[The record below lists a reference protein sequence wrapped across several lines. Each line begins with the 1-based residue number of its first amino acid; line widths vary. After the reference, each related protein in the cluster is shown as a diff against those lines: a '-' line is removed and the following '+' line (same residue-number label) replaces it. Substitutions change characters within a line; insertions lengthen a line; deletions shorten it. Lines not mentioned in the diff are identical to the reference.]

1 MSRKQELAQLGEAA
15 LETLRGPVATEVRR
29 KWADWRDPRARLV
42 RRRKAAKRIAG
53 TSGATAGVFGLG
65 AVASWMT
72 PIVDS
77 VFFWTWAGETAAV
90 GLGGVAVAGGVGAVS
105 AGLKYRKLKN
115 TPLPES
121 TASEPLPAPGSAARP
136 PMQRLRE
143 AEQTLNNALAEL
155 TSAGAGAS
163 AAEARATADAAAAEL
178 RRGAKRLV
186 AVESAMR
193 YAPTAEQQELRADVD
208 RLRAELDEG
217 VSAYGGVVAAA
228 GRAVAASGSGEQ
240 RHLLQDATD
249 RLAGLAVGMREVFG
263 EVDGSAQH

>member
-29 KWADWRDPRARLV
+29 KWAGWRDPRAKLV
-42 RRRKAAKRIAG
+42 RRRRAAKRIAG
-53 TSGATAGVFGLG
+53 GSATGAGVFGLG
-65 AVASWMT
+65 AVVSWMT

-77 VFFWTWAGETAAV
+77 VFFWQYAGETAAV
-90 GLGGVAVAGGVGAVS
+90 GLGGVAVAGGVGAIS

-115 TPLPES
+115 TPLPEPS
-121 TASEPLPAPGSAARP
+121 ATDLLPAPGSAARP
-136 PMQRLRE
+136 PMQRLRD
-143 AEQTLNNALAEL
+143 AEQTLGAALTEL

-178 RRGAKRLV
+178 RRGAQRLV

-193 YAPTAEQQELRADVD
+193 YAPPGEQKELRADVE

-217 VSAYGGVVAAA
+217 VSSYGGVVAAA
-228 GRAVAASGSGEQ
+228 GKAVAASGAGEQ
-240 RHLLQDATD
+240 RHQLQDATD
-249 RLAGLAVGMREVFG
+249 RLAGLAAGMREVFG
-263 EVDGSAQH
+263 GTDESAQH

>member
-1 MSRKQELAQLGEAA
+1 MSRKRELAQWGEVA
-15 LETLRGPVATEVRR
+15 LDTLRGPVATEVRR

-42 RRRKAAKRIAG
+42 RRRKAAKRVAG
-53 TSGATAGVFGLG
+53 TSATAAGVFGLG
-65 AVASWMT
+65 AVTSWMT

-77 VFFWTWAGETAAV
+77 VFFWQWAGETAAV

-115 TPLPES
+115 TPLPEPS
-121 TASEPLPAPGSAARP
+121 ASELLPAPGSVARP

-143 AEQTLNNALAEL
+143 AEQTLNAALAEL

-178 RRGAKRLV
+178 RRGGQRLV

-193 YAPTAEQQELRADVD
+193 YAPPAEQSELKSDVD

-217 VSAYGGVVAAA
+217 VSSYGGVVAAA
-228 GRAVAASGSGEQ
+228 GRAVAASGAGEQ

-263 EVDGSAQH
+263 EADGSAQH

>member
-29 KWADWRDPRARLV
+29 RWADWRDPRARLI
-42 RRRKAAKRIAG
+42 RRRRAAKRIAN
-53 TSGATAGVFGLG
+53 TSAAGAGVFGLG

-72 PIVDS
+72 PVVDS
-77 VFFWTWAGETAAV
+77 IFFWQYAGETAAV
-90 GLGGVAVAGGVGAVS
+90 GLGGVALAGGVGAVQ

-115 TPLPES
+115 TPLPAPSATEL
-121 TASEPLPAPGSAARP
+121 LPAPGSAARP
-136 PMQRLRE
+136 PMQRLKE
-143 AEQTLNNALAEL
+143 AEQTLDTALAEL

-178 RRGAKRLV
+178 RRGAQRLV

-193 YAPTAEQQELRADVD
+193 YAPSAEQEELRADVE

-217 VSAYGGVVAAA
+217 VARYGGVVAAA
-228 GRAVAASGSGEQ
+228 GKAVAASGSGEQ

-249 RLAGLAVGMREVFG
+249 RLAGLAAGMREVFG
-263 EVDGSAQH
+263 EADGSAQH